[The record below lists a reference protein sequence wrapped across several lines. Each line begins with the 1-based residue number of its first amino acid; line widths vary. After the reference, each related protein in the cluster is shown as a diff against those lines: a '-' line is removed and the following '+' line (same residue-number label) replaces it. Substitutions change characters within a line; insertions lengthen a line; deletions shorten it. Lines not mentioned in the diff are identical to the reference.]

1 MDESKKKKNTT
12 NRNRICTTEKR
23 EKKIFGKKGG
33 KWLENGGLFAVNTV
47 NSLAGQWTQIQNEL
61 MIIIDNKG
69 RNNEQVVRFANYHQF
84 NFLCSAFVYLLT
96 SQLTWLDYLTWQQQQ
111 QKKKKKEYV
120 ELWLA
125 LISS

>member
-1 MDESKKKKNTT
+1 MDEEEKEKTPQT
-12 NRNRICTTEKR
+12 GTEFATQKR
-23 EKKIFGKKGG
+23 EKRKYLAKRGK
-33 KWLENGGLFAVNTV
+33 KWLESGGLFAVNTV

-69 RNNEQVVRFANYHQF
+69 RNIEQVVRFANYHQF